1 MKGFL
6 NWCFLSHCEMFCA
19 MVLACCKPP
28 LGHDGCMGWGAWAA
42 CGWRGQARTE
52 HHLPAPPPPPR
63 DEAVEKGWEMG
74 ITQGEVFLL
83 PPSNEHGKNASR
95 PTPCPSWSL
104 DLPEE
109 GVIATSKPS
118 GPS

>member
-52 HHLPAPPPPPR
+52 HHLPAPPPQGMKQWRRDGRWVSPKERFFYYHPQMNMGKMHLAPLPAPPGALTCQKK
-63 DEAVEKGWEMG
+63 E
-74 ITQGEVFLL
+74 L
-83 PPSNEHGKNASR
+83 
-95 PTPCPSWSL
+95 
-104 DLPEE
+104 
-109 GVIATSKPS
+109 
-118 GPS
+118 

>member
-1 MKGFL
+1 M
-6 NWCFLSHCEMFCA
+6 
-19 MVLACCKPP
+19 
-28 LGHDGCMGWGAWAA
+28 GAWD
-42 CGWRGQARTE
+42 GVRGQLADGGVKPGQSITS
-52 HHLPAPPPPPR
+52 PPPPPPPR